1 MSDDAKEVTSPL
13 SEPES
18 PYLSEDKDETASDYL
33 CLNQISRPGRRVWL
47 LVVFIFPTLRRSR
60 NETGVLRA
68 REAQELCGLCLDVSV
83 ECAPLKV
90 FKIILAVKL
99 SPGRGPERCHPY
111 Q

>member
-18 PYLSEDKDETASDYL
+18 PSLSEDTDETASKDL
-33 CLNQISRPGRRVWL
+33 CLNQISRPGRRAWL
-47 LVVFIFPTLRRSR
+47 LDVFIFPTLRRSQ

-68 REAQELCGLCLDVSV
+68 REAQQLCGLCLNVSL
-83 ECAPLKV
+83 ECAPLKA
-90 FKIILAVKL
+90 FKIILAVKF